1 MTAAHKYVNEDIQD
15 KGEVE
20 SKKTHTHLHT
30 HSEDSEL

>member
-20 SKKTHTHLHT
+20 RKKNTHTFTYTL
-30 HSEDSEL
+30 

>member
-20 SKKTHTHLHT
+20 RKKNTHLHT